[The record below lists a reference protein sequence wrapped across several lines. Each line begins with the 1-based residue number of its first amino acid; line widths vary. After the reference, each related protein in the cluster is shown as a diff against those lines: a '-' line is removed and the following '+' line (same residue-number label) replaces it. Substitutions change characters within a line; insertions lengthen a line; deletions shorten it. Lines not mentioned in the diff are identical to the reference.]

1 MLKHL
6 IYNFA
11 VRMRIPKWIISVV
24 CCTSVLCSQAQEENM
39 IPLSDNP
46 AIKVVFYKKKQKE
59 FYKGDSVTVII
70 LPELPVYPPLK
81 FKNKKEAIR
90 YNKLVYN
97 VKKTLP
103 IAKTVNLTIKETYEY
118 LETLPTKK
126 EKDAH
131 IRSVEKGIKK
141 QYTPQMK
148 KLTYSQGKLLIKL
161 IDRECNQNSYEIV
174 KAFFGPFKAGFYQ
187 TFATVFG
194 ASLKK
199 DYDAENDDKLTE
211 RVVRMVEAGIL

>member
-1 MLKHL
+1 MKVCIAGGGRVGRYLAQSLLANRHEIVIIEPVESQCRMLADTL
-6 IYNFA
+6 D
-11 VRMRIPKWIISVV
+11 IPVI
-24 CCTSVLCSQAQEENM
+24 C
-39 IPLSDNP
+39 
-46 AIKVVFYKKKQKE
+46 
-59 FYKGDSVTVII
+59 GDSITVII
-70 LPELPVYPPLK
+70 MPELPVYPPLK
-81 FKNKKEAIR
+81 FKNKREAMR

-103 IAKTVNLTIKETYEY
+103 IAKMVNQTISETYEY
-118 LETLPTKK
+118 LEKLPTKK

-131 IRSVEKGIKK
+131 IRAVEKGIKK

-161 IDRECNQNSYEIV
+161 VDRECNQSSFEIV

-187 TFATVFG
+187 TFASIFG

-199 DYDAENDDKLTE
+199 DYDPEADDRLTE
-211 RVVRMVEAGIL
+211 RVVRMVEAGTL

>member
-1 MLKHL
+1 
-6 IYNFA
+6 
-11 VRMRIPKWIISVV
+11 MRLYKRVISVFLL
-24 CCTSVLCSQAQEENM
+24 CTLALHVKAQEENSALQPDEPT
-39 IPLSDNP
+39 IT
-46 AIKVVFYKKKQKE
+46 VVFYKKLQKE
-59 FYKGDSVTVII
+59 FYKGDSITVIVM
-70 LPELPVYPPLK
+70 PELPVYPPLK
-81 FKNKKEAIR
+81 FKNKKDIIR

-103 IAKTVNLTIKETYEY
+103 IAKTVNQTIKETYEY

-161 IDRECNQNSYEIV
+161 IDRECNQNSFEIV
-174 KAFFGPFKAGFYQ
+174 KAFFGPFKAGFYN
-187 TFATVFG
+187 TFASIFG

-199 DYDAENDDKLTE
+199 DYDPENDDKLTE
-211 RVVRMVEAGIL
+211 RVVRMVEAGLL